1 MDRRNLKEILHRLK
15 EVIEELEVEIYSDTD
30 AYQPSGS
37 YIGDDDDGY
46 PDWQTAHVVLYYEHT
61 ELNYMNTV
69 VDFKSYIKQIKKA
82 LKQDHLYSQEEL
94 RKMKTDLRNLVKT
107 DKMIRER
114 QNNGF
119 GQYLNL
125 PDPVKIES
133 TIASQPEED
142 VVESVDVEVVEDTN
156 EVWSDCR

>member
-1 MDRRNLKEILHRLK
+1 M
-15 EVIEELEVEIYSDTD
+15 
-30 AYQPSGS
+30 
-37 YIGDDDDGY
+37 
-46 PDWQTAHVVLYYEHT
+46 LYYEHT

-82 LKQDHLYSQEEL
+82 LKQDHLYSEEEL

-142 VVESVDVEVVEDTN
+142 VVESVDVEVVEDTD
-156 EVWSDCR
+156 EV

>member
-1 MDRRNLKEILHRLK
+1 MQVLDLK
-15 EVIEELEVEIYSDTD
+15 
-30 AYQPSGS
+30 G
-37 YIGDDDDGY
+37 
-46 PDWQTAHVVLYYEHT
+46 
-61 ELNYMNTV
+61 
-69 VDFKSYIKQIKKA
+69 YIKNIKKA
-82 LKQDHLYSQEEL
+82 LKNDYLYSEEEL
-94 RKMKTDLRNLVKT
+94 HKLKTDLRNLEKT
-107 DKMIRER
+107 QKLMRDR

-156 EVWSDCR
+156 EV